1 MIDRH
6 TLVIPT
12 YNRPA
17 LLKRLV
23 QYYCKRAGP
32 MNLLVLDS
40 SRPEVAQENA
50 NVLASYGDCVRH
62 VVFPGT
68 TPLAAKLS
76 QGLALVQTPY
86 ASLCADD
93 DLVFPKRLHEAVAF
107 LDDHPDYVCAHGLYF
122 NFSQA
127 GHDLNLMREYAG
139 PSNEANHPGARIFR
153 LLQKYESLFY
163 AAFRTPDLRDIVSA
177 AAALPTLHYQE
188 LFQSVAA
195 MIKGKVRRFPK
206 FYAARQSCPPAE
218 PEREK
223 WQTYYWFADNPVE
236 VLEHYRVYCGEIWK
250 FYEMHGPLPHLEREP
265 FFKILDLAHAVY
277 FSAECPPE
285 YFHSVL
291 QQYWPEDGYFEV
303 NYVDLFDRLR
313 TAATEPQER
322 TAAVEPPKWTAGLV
336 LAVARHMR
344 TAWTA
349 LDLARLNRNVRKACR
364 TPWKCCLP
372 GRLRWLA
379 GVAEFR
385 NTYLELCHY
394 LDQS

>member
-1 MIDRH
+1 MIDGH

-17 LLKRLV
+17 LFKRLV
-23 QYYCKRAGP
+23 QYYCERAGP

-40 SRPEVAQENA
+40 SRPEVAKENA
-50 NVLASYGDCVRH
+50 NALASYGDCVRH

-68 TPLAAKLS
+68 TPVAAKLS

-86 ASLCADD
+86 ASFCADD
-93 DLVFPKRLHEAVAF
+93 DLVFPKSLHEAVAF

-122 NFSQA
+122 NFFQA
-127 GHDLNLMREYAG
+127 DHDLHLMREYAG

-153 LLQKYESLFY
+153 LFQKYEPLFY
-163 AAFRTPDLRDIVSA
+163 AAFRTPDLRDIVFA

-206 FYAARQSCPPAE
+206 VYAARQSCPPAE

-223 WQTYYWFADNPVE
+223 WQTYYWFADNLVE
-236 VLEHYRVYCGEIWK
+236 VLEHYRIYCGEIWK
-250 FYEMHGPLPHLEREP
+250 FYEGHGPAPRLEKES
-265 FFKILDLAHAVY
+265 FFKTLDLAHAVY
-277 FSAECPPE
+277 FSAGCPPE

-303 NYVDLFDRLR
+303 NHVDLFDRLR

-322 TAAVEPPKWTAGLV
+322 TATVEPPKRTAGRV
-336 LAVARHMR
+336 LALAQHMR
-344 TAWTA
+344 DAWSA
-349 LDLARLNRNVRKACR
+349 LGLARLNRNVRKACR
-364 TPWKCCLP
+364 TPWKCHLP
-372 GRLRWLA
+372 VRLQWLA
-379 GVAEFR
+379 GVAEFC
-385 NTYLELCHY
+385 NAYLELCYY